1 MWSEDINKKIQEGEN
16 RDHQH
21 IPEAAWNDME
31 SLLDKHLPL
40 KKKRRRFVFW
50 LLPALLLTGLGTV
63 YLIQKTKKPDTVI
76 VEQSSVGHESV
87 KPLKP
92 VEPVK
97 TEQTDGNTDRP
108 VSPQQESSNNSTP
121 APDREIPSQSI
132 TIEREQADNNRRNA
146 DLIPN
151 ARDRQGI
158 AGNKTVPVSKE
169 KLLVPSTHKDKSDQP
184 VATNIKPGRTDTPA
198 IGKPVDDATKKNIVD
213 RPTQNASIPAQPVIG
228 ETAKVA
234 EIQAEKKPA
243 DTLATETAKKNPVQQ
258 KKSSFGDK
266 FSLYFS
272 FGPDVSAVGMSN
284 PGQVQLQYGI
294 GAGYAI
300 TKNLTVRAGF
310 YAGDKKYTADS
321 SDYHNSY
328 SIANLEK
335 VDADCFVYEI
345 PVNIVYQFK
354 PVKKH
359 NWFVSAGVSSY
370 IMKKET
376 YGYYYRNTWNQPQ
389 YYSRTYKNENKH
401 LFTVIGL
408 SGGYQYALSDKLSLL
423 AEPYMKFPVSGI
435 GAGKVKLNNTGVLF
449 TIGYKPFAK
458 K

>member
-21 IPEAAWNDME
+21 LPEAAWNGME

-40 KKKRRRFVFW
+40 KKKRRRFVLW
-50 LLPALLLTGLGTV
+50 LLPTLLLTGLGTV
-63 YLIQKTKKPDTVI
+63 YLLQKTRKPDTVI
-76 VEQSSVGHESV
+76 VEQSSVERE
-87 KPLKP
+87 PLKP
-92 VEPVK
+92 VEPFK
-97 TEQTDGNTDRP
+97 PIEQNDKQTALP
-108 VSPQQESSNNSTP
+108 VSPGRESSSTVTLS
-121 APDREIPSQSI
+121 PDPEIPSQAVSN
-132 TIEREQADNNRRNA
+132 ERGQADNNRKNV
-146 DLIPN
+146 DLTTK
-151 ARDRQGI
+151 ATTRQRENS
-158 AGNKTVPVSKE
+158 ANNVAPVFNEKNPKSSPRKDTPDLTVAANV
-169 KLLVPSTHKDKSDQP
+169 
-184 VATNIKPGRTDTPA
+184 KPANTDAPA
-198 IGKPVDDATKKNIVD
+198 IGKPVDDAVKENIGD
-213 RPTQNASIPAQPVIG
+213 RQTQNVPLPAQPVIA
-228 ETAKVA
+228 ETDKVA
-234 EIQAEKKPA
+234 EIPAEKKPA
-243 DTLATETAKKNPVQQ
+243 DTLMTETSKKNPTHQ
-258 KKSSFGDK
+258 KKPSFGDR
-266 FSLYFS
+266 FSLHFS

-321 SDYHNSY
+321 SDYHSSY

-345 PVNIVYQFK
+345 PVNLAYQFN
-354 PVKKH
+354 PVKRH
-359 NWFVSAGVSSY
+359 SWFISGGVSSY

-408 SGGYQYALSDKLSLL
+408 SGGYQYALSRKLNLL
-423 AEPYMKFPVSGI
+423 AEPYIKFPVSGI
-435 GAGKVKLNNTGVLF
+435 GAGKVKLNNTGILF
-449 TIGYKPFAK
+449 TIGYKPFSK

>member
-21 IPEAAWNDME
+21 IPDAAWNGME

-40 KKKRRRFVFW
+40 KKKRRRFVLW

-63 YLIQKTKKPDTVI
+63 YLLQKTKKPDTVI
-76 VEQSSVGHESV
+76 VEQSNMEREPV
-87 KPLKP
+87 KP
-92 VEPVK
+92 VEPIKPVEPLEPVK
-97 TEQTDGNTDRP
+97 PFEQTDWNNPGP
-108 VSPQQESSNNSTP
+108 V
-121 APDREIPSQSI
+121 
-132 TIEREQADNNRRNA
+132 EQADNRKKANLTTKATPRLQEISSNSMA
-146 DLIPN
+146 PIFNEKNPKSSPNKNTPDLTVASKVKP
-151 ARDRQGI
+151 A
-158 AGNKTVPVSKE
+158 KT
-169 KLLVPSTHKDKSDQP
+169 D
-184 VATNIKPGRTDTPA
+184 APA
-198 IGKPVDDATKKNIVD
+198 VGKPVDDAAKENIGD
-213 RPTQNASIPAQPVIG
+213 RQTQNLPLPAQPVIA
-228 ETAKVA
+228 ETDKLA
-234 EIQAEKKPA
+234 EIPAEKKPA
-243 DTLATETAKKNPVQQ
+243 DTLATETSKKNPAQQ
-258 KKSSFGDK
+258 KKPSFGDR
-266 FSLYFS
+266 FSLHFS

-345 PVNIVYQFK
+345 PVNLVYQFN

-359 NWFVSAGVSSY
+359 SWFISGGVSSY

-401 LFTVIGL
+401 LFSVIGL
-408 SGGYQYALSDKLSLL
+408 SGGYQYAISSKLNLL
-423 AEPYMKFPVSGI
+423 AEPYIKFPVSGI

-449 TIGYKPFAK
+449 TIGYKPFSK